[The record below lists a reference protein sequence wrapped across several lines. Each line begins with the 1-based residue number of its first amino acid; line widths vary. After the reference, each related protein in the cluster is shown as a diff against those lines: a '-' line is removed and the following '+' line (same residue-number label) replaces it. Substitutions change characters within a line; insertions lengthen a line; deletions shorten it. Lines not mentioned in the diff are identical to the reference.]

1 MRTAVIGT
9 GVIGAA
15 WASAFLSAGHD
26 VVAWD
31 PAEGAEQRLR
41 GQVAANLAVT
51 DRLRAAGDVAGA
63 ADTAAPVADAPRGV
77 LSFAA
82 TLVDAVAGAAFIQE
96 SGPER
101 LDLKQNLLA
110 QIDGAAPADALIAS
124 STSGYGP
131 TDLAALASVHP
142 ERIVVGHPFN
152 PAHLVPLVE
161 LVPGRD
167 TPADAVERGL
177 EFYRQVGKKPILVR
191 AELPGHVTNR
201 LQAALWQEAYSLVQ
215 RGVASVED
223 IDTAIA
229 YGPGLRW
236 SVLGPLALQH
246 LSGGPGG
253 MRHLLEH
260 LGPPQ
265 EVWMHDLQK
274 VHLDDELTDALV
286 AGVDAE
292 LDGRDPAVMAARR
305 DEMLVK
311 LLALKA
317 EFPELR

>member
-1 MRTAVIGT
+1 MNAMNTAVIGT

-15 WASAFLSAGHD
+15 WASAFLAAGHD
-26 VVAWD
+26 ATAWD
-31 PAEGAEQRLR
+31 PAEGAEERLR
-41 GQVAANLAVT
+41 DQVTKNLAVI
-51 DRLRAAGDVAGA
+51 DRLRAGGEDAGA
-63 ADTAAPVADAPRGV
+63 APARGTLTFADSLA
-77 LSFAA
+77 
-82 TLVDAVAGAAFIQE
+82 DAVAGASFIQE

-101 LDLKQNLLA
+101 LDLKQELLA
-110 QIDGAAPADALIAS
+110 RIDAAAPADALIAS
-124 STSGYGP
+124 STSGFGP
-131 TDLAALASVHP
+131 SELAASATGHP
-142 ERIVVGHPFN
+142 ARIVVGHPFN

-177 EFYRQVGKKPILVR
+177 AFYREVGKKPILVR
-191 AELPGHVTNR
+191 EELPGHVTNR

-265 EVWMHDLQK
+265 EVWMHDLRK
-274 VHLDDELTDALV
+274 VHLDDELTDTLV

-292 LDGRDPAVMAARR
+292 LDGRDPGTMAEQR
-305 DEMLVK
+305 DEMLIR

-317 EFPELR
+317 EFPDLR

>member
-15 WASAFLSAGHD
+15 WASAFLAAGHD
-26 VVAWD
+26 VTAWD
-31 PAEGAEQRLR
+31 PAEGAGQRLR
-41 GQVAANLAVT
+41 DQVAANLAVT
-51 DRLRAAGDVAGA
+51 DRLRAAGGDG
-63 ADTAAPVADAPRGV
+63 TADAPARGV
-77 LSFAA
+77 LTVAD
-82 TLVDAVAGAAFIQE
+82 TLADAVTDASFVQE

-101 LDLKQNLLA
+101 LELKQDLLA
-110 QIDGAAPADALIAS
+110 QIDAAAPADALIAS

-131 TDLAALASVHP
+131 TDLAAAATGHP

-167 TPADAVERGL
+167 TPADAVDRGL
-177 EFYRQVGKKPILVR
+177 AFYRQIGKKPILVR

-223 IDTAIA
+223 IDTAIS

-236 SVLGPLALQH
+236 SVLGPLLLQH

-265 EVWMHDLQK
+265 EVWMHDLRQ
-274 VHLDDELTDALV
+274 VHLDDDLTDTLV

-292 LDGRDPAVMAARR
+292 LAGRDPAALAAQR
-305 DEMLVK
+305 DEMLVR

-317 EFPELR
+317 EFPDLR

>member
-15 WASAFLSAGHD
+15 WASAFLAAGHD
-26 VVAWD
+26 VTAWD
-31 PAEGAEQRLR
+31 PAEGAEERLR
-41 GQVAANLAVT
+41 DQVAKNLAVT
-51 DRLRAAGDVAGA
+51 DRLRAGGEG
-63 ADTAAPVADAPRGV
+63 DAPRGV
-77 LSFAA
+77 LRFAD
-82 TLVDAVAGAAFIQE
+82 TLADAVAGASIIQE

-101 LDLKQNLLA
+101 LDLKQDLLA
-110 QIDGAAPADALIAS
+110 QIDVAAPAEALIAS
-124 STSGYGP
+124 STSGFGP
-131 TDLAALASVHP
+131 TDLAASATAHP
-142 ERIVVGHPFN
+142 ERVVVGHPFN

-167 TPADAVERGL
+167 TPADAVDRGL
-177 EFYRQVGKKPILVR
+177 AFYRAVGKKPILVR

-265 EVWMHDLQK
+265 EVWMHDLRK
-274 VHLDDELTDALV
+274 VHLDDDLTDTLV

-292 LDGRDPAVMAARR
+292 LDGRDPAAMAEQR
-305 DEMLVK
+305 DEMLVR

-317 EFPELR
+317 EFPDLR

>member
-1 MRTAVIGT
+1 MRTSVIGT

-15 WASAFLSAGHD
+15 WASAFLAAGHD
-26 VVAWD
+26 VAAWD
-31 PAEGAEQRLR
+31 PAEGAGQRLR
-41 GQVAANLAVT
+41 DQVAANLAVT
-51 DRLRAAGDVAGA
+51 DRLRAGTSGGAEAGEETPA
-63 ADTAAPVADAPRGV
+63 RGV
-77 LSFAA
+77 LTVAA
-82 TLVDAVAGAAFIQE
+82 TLADAVAGASFIQE

-101 LDLKQNLLA
+101 LDLKQDLLA
-110 QIDGAAPADALIAS
+110 QIDAAADADALIAS

-131 TDLAALASVHP
+131 TELAASATVHP

-161 LVPGRD
+161 LVPGKD

-177 EFYRQVGKKPILVR
+177 AFYRGVGKKPILVR

-236 SVLGPLALQH
+236 SVLGPLMLQH

-265 EVWMHDLQK
+265 EVWMHDLRQ
-274 VHLDDELTDALV
+274 VHLDDDLTDSLV

-292 LDGRDPAVMAARR
+292 LAGRDPAAMAAQR
-305 DEMLVK
+305 DEMLVR

>member
-1 MRTAVIGT
+1 MSAMNTAVIGT

-15 WASAFLSAGHD
+15 WASAFLSAGHG
-26 VVAWD
+26 VTAWD
-31 PAEGAEQRLR
+31 PAEGAEERLR
-41 GQVAANLAVT
+41 DQVAKNLAVT
-51 DRLRAAGDVAGA
+51 DRLQDGTV
-63 ADTAAPVADAPRGV
+63 DAPTRGV
-77 LSFAA
+77 LSFAE
-82 TLVDAVAGAAFIQE
+82 TLADAVAGASFIQE

-101 LDLKQNLLA
+101 LDLKQDLLA
-110 QIDGAAPADALIAS
+110 RIDAAAPAEALIAS
-124 STSGYGP
+124 STSGFGP
-131 TDLAALASVHP
+131 TDLAASATEHP

-167 TPADAVERGL
+167 TPAEAVDRGL
-177 EFYRQVGKKPILVR
+177 AFYREVGKKPILVR

-201 LQAALWQEAYSLVQ
+201 LQAALWQEGYSLVQ

-265 EVWMHDLQK
+265 EVWMHDLRK
-274 VHLDDELTDALV
+274 VHLDDELTDTLV

-292 LDGRDPAVMAARR
+292 LDGRDPAAMAEQR
-305 DEMLVK
+305 DEMLVR

-317 EFPELR
+317 EFPDLR

>member
-15 WASAFLSAGHD
+15 WASAFLAAGHD
-26 VVAWD
+26 VAAWD
-31 PAEGAEQRLR
+31 PADGAAERLR
-41 GQVAANLAVT
+41 DQIARNLAVT
-51 DRLRAAGDVAGA
+51 GQASDGTLTFVGTLAEA
-63 ADTAAPVADAPRGV
+63 VADAG
-77 LSFAA
+77 
-82 TLVDAVAGAAFIQE
+82 FIQE

-101 LDLKQNLLA
+101 LDLKQDLLA
-110 QIDGAAPADALIAS
+110 RIDAAAPAGSLIAS

-131 TDLAALASVHP
+131 TELAAAATGHP

-152 PAHLVPLVE
+152 PAHLIPLVE
-161 LVPGRD
+161 LVPGPA
-167 TPADAVERGL
+167 TPSELVDRGL
-177 EFYRQVGKKPILVR
+177 GLYREIGKKPILVR

-215 RGVASVED
+215 RGVVSVAD
-223 IDTAIA
+223 IDTAIS

-236 SVLGPLALQH
+236 SILGPLALQH
-246 LSGGPGG
+246 LSGGAGG

-265 EVWMHDLQK
+265 EVWMHDLRQ
-274 VHLDDELTDALV
+274 VHLDDDLV
-286 AGVDAE
+286 ERLVDGVDAE
-292 LDGRDPAVMAARR
+292 LAGRDPQRMATER
-305 DEMLVK
+305 DEMLIR

-317 EFPELR
+317 DYPELG

>member
-1 MRTAVIGT
+1 MSAMNTAVIGT

-15 WASAFLSAGHD
+15 WASAFLTAGYD
-26 VVAWD
+26 VTAWD
-31 PAEGAEQRLR
+31 PAEGAEERLR
-41 GQVAANLAVT
+41 DQVAKNLAVT
-51 DRLRAAGDVAGA
+51 DRLRDGTVE
-63 ADTAAPVADAPRGV
+63 TPPRGV
-77 LSFAA
+77 LRFVE
-82 TLVDAVAGAAFIQE
+82 TLADAVAGASFIQE

-101 LDLKQNLLA
+101 LDLKQELLA
-110 QIDGAAPADALIAS
+110 QIDAAAPAEALIAS
-124 STSGYGP
+124 STSGFGP
-131 TDLAALASVHP
+131 SSLAASATAHP
-142 ERIVVGHPFN
+142 GRIVVGHPFN

-167 TPADAVERGL
+167 TPADAVDRGL
-177 EFYRQVGKKPILVR
+177 AFYREVGKKPILVR

-215 RGVASVED
+215 RGVASVAD

-274 VHLDDELTDALV
+274 VHLDDGLTDTLV

-292 LDGRDPAVMAARR
+292 LDGRDPAAMAEQR
-305 DEMLVK
+305 DEILVR

-317 EFPELR
+317 EFPDLR

>member
-15 WASAFLSAGHD
+15 WASAFLAAGHD
-26 VVAWD
+26 VAAWD
-31 PAEGAEQRLR
+31 PADGAEERLR
-41 GQVAANLAVT
+41 DQVARNLAVT
-51 DRLRAAGDVAGA
+51 GQAAAGTLTF
-63 ADTAAPVADAPRGV
+63 ADTLAEAVADA
-77 LSFAA
+77 
-82 TLVDAVAGAAFIQE
+82 DFIQE

-101 LDLKQNLLA
+101 LDLKQDLLA
-110 QIDGAAPADALIAS
+110 QIDAAAPAGSLIAS

-131 TDLAALASVHP
+131 TDLAAAATGHP

-152 PAHLVPLVE
+152 PAHLIPLVE
-161 LVPGRD
+161 LVPGPT
-167 TPADAVERGL
+167 TPAELVDRGL
-177 EFYRQVGKKPILVR
+177 DIYRGIGKKPILVR

-215 RGVASVED
+215 RGVVSVAD
-223 IDTAIA
+223 IDTAIS

-246 LSGGPGG
+246 LSGGAGG

-265 EVWMHDLQK
+265 EVWMHDLRQ
-274 VHLDDELTDALV
+274 VHLDEELTNRLV

-292 LDGRDPAVMAARR
+292 LAGRDPQRMAAER
-305 DEMLVK
+305 DEMLIR

-317 EFPELR
+317 DYPELG

>member
-1 MRTAVIGT
+1 MNAMNTAVIGT

-15 WASAFLSAGHD
+15 WASAFLAAGHD
-26 VVAWD
+26 VAAWD
-31 PAEGAEQRLR
+31 PAEGAEERLR
-41 GQVAANLAVT
+41 DQVTKNLAVI
-51 DRLRAAGDVAGA
+51 DRLRAGGEDAGA
-63 ADTAAPVADAPRGV
+63 APARGTLTFADSLA
-77 LSFAA
+77 
-82 TLVDAVAGAAFIQE
+82 DAVAGASFIQE

-101 LDLKQNLLA
+101 LDLKQELLA
-110 QIDGAAPADALIAS
+110 RIDAAAPADALIAS
-124 STSGYGP
+124 STSGFGP
-131 TDLAALASVHP
+131 SELAASATGHP
-142 ERIVVGHPFN
+142 ARIVVGHPFN

-177 EFYRQVGKKPILVR
+177 AFYREVGKKPILVR
-191 AELPGHVTNR
+191 EELPGHVTNR

-265 EVWMHDLQK
+265 EVWMHDLRK
-274 VHLDDELTDALV
+274 VHLDDELTDTLV

-292 LDGRDPAVMAARR
+292 LDGRDPGTMAEQR
-305 DEMLVK
+305 DEMLIR

-317 EFPELR
+317 EFPDLR

>member
-26 VVAWD
+26 VTAWD
-31 PAEGAEQRLR
+31 PAEGAEERLR
-41 GQVAANLAVT
+41 DQVAKNLAVT
-51 DRLRAAGDVAGA
+51 DRLRAGGE
-63 ADTAAPVADAPRGV
+63 ADAPARGV
-77 LSFAA
+77 LTFAA
-82 TLVDAVAGAAFIQE
+82 ALADAVAGASFIQE

-101 LDLKQNLLA
+101 LDLKQDLLA
-110 QIDGAAPADALIAS
+110 QIDAAAPPGALIAS
-124 STSGYGP
+124 STSGFGP
-131 TDLAALASVHP
+131 TDLAASATAHP

-161 LVPGRD
+161 FVPGRD
-167 TPADAVERGL
+167 TPADAVDRGL
-177 EFYRQVGKKPILVR
+177 AFYREVGKKPILVR

-265 EVWMHDLQK
+265 EVWMHDLRK
-274 VHLDDELTDALV
+274 VHLDDDLTDTLV

-292 LDGRDPAVMAARR
+292 LDGRDPAAMAEQR
-305 DEMLVK
+305 DEMLVR

-317 EFPELR
+317 EFPDLR